1 MMMIDVVSLP
11 RDVPA
16 CARRA
21 YVTAAHLADA
31 AGEVPRG
38 MVGLQ
43 EALGLD
49 DRRSVQRAV
58 SLAERHGLLRR
69 EDRNVGGRHRIR
81 RLFVVRRIEGGCRNC
96 GKPGQVL
103 CPTCK
108 QGLRSDL
115 VWRLEAVELAV
126 RNLATHG
133 EVKPASVAVAVRQPL
148 FPQLDDEQDG
158 QAVVPYLLAM
168 GLLGPEWLRALAEVV
183 GATRA
188 AQMVRDL
195 KPGTRRK
202 DRSSPPTA
210 SE

>member
-1 MMMIDVVSLP
+1 MVVDVVSIP

-21 YVTAAHLADA
+21 YLTAANLADET
-31 AGEVPRG
+31 GEVPRG
-38 MVGLQ
+38 VAGLQ
-43 EALGLD
+43 VALGLD
-49 DRRSVQRAV
+49 SSGPVYRAV
-58 SLAERHGLLRR
+58 AFAEEHRLLRR
-69 EDRNVGGRHRIR
+69 LRDRSG
-81 RLFVVRRIEGGCRNC
+81 RLFVVRRVEGGCRNC
-96 GKPGQVL
+96 GTPGQAL

-115 VWRLEAVELAV
+115 VWRHRAVELAV

-202 DRSSPPTA
+202 DRSSPA
-210 SE
+210 GEAG